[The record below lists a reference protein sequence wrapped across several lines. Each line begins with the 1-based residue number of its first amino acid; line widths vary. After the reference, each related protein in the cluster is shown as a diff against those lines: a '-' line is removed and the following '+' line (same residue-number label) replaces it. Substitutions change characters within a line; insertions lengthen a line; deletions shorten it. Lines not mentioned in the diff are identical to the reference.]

1 MKQAD
6 SSEDGRVQRSVRSRA
21 RIVDALV
28 ELVQEGELLPTG
40 EQVAARAGVGLRTV
54 FRHFEDMESLHAEV
68 DARVARAVRPLL
80 DTTLTEGSLEERIDS
95 LVQQRS
101 AVFERI
107 APFKHSGDTQRWRSA
122 FLQEAHA
129 RMVRTLRK
137 QLREVLPELDNLDP
151 PLQQVVELLTS
162 FAAWDSLRSD
172 QGMGRERAED
182 SIRNAVLALMT
193 A

>member
-1 MKQAD
+1 M
-6 SSEDGRVQRSVRSRA
+6 RSRA

-68 DARVARAVRPLL
+68 DARVSRAVRPLIE
-80 DTTLTEGSLEERIDS
+80 TTLTEGSLEERIDS
-95 LVQQRS
+95 LVLQRS
-101 AVFERI
+101 AVFERV
-107 APFKHSGDTQRWRSA
+107 APFKHSGDTQRWRSP
-122 FLQEAHA
+122 FLQETHA
-129 RMVRTLRK
+129 RTIRELRK
-137 QLREVLPELDNLDP
+137 HLRHVLPELDDLDP
-151 PLQQVVELLTS
+151 PLQQAVEQLTS

-172 QGMGRERAED
+172 QGLGRERAQD
-182 SIRNAVLALMT
+182 SVRHAVLALMT